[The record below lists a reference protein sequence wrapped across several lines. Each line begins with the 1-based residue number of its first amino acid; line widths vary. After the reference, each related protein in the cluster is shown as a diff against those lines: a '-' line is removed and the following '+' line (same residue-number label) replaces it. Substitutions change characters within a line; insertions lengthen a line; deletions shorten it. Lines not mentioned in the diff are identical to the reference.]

1 MQQLGFNLNAP
12 TPAEFVVV
20 YLQLFESKVTMIDF
34 ETIMMLKG
42 QSLSYS
48 YICLHVAECAL
59 HGAQAVALA
68 CILTV
73 MLDWQWTEVADN
85 FIDLM

>member
-1 MQQLGFNLNAP
+1 
-12 TPAEFVVV
+12 
-20 YLQLFESKVTMIDF
+20 MIDF

-59 HGAQAVALA
+59 HGAQAIALA

-85 FIDLM
+85 FIDLMQTENEDACNLGDVVAC